1 MRWWHRTW
9 LSSPSILG
17 VMAKQEMT
25 SSKAAPL
32 PFEALRWHCDPG
44 QLGFETTADV
54 EPLMG
59 IVGQETAIEALHF
72 GIACDAPG
80 QNVFVRGLVGSGRT
94 KLLKKLV
101 EDLQPTCRLKQD
113 RCFVHNFSDRRRPR
127 LITLAAGSGHVF
139 RRRVRRF
146 VEFTREGLSETL
158 NVEGVKARREAIET
172 RGREESET
180 LTAPFKSSLQEAGL
194 ALVSVQLGGNAGTA
208 IFPVV
213 DGKPVAP
220 EEFDAL
226 HEQGKVDDARH
237 AGFEESR
244 DSFAKEFSEVGAKLS
259 DLRSRS
265 AKALEV
271 LVETTARAVLTDL
284 ANSIRAE
291 FKGTDVASFLR
302 EMIDDM
308 VERVLD
314 SGQGNNERA
323 SFDLYEV
330 NVVVTH
336 EAGEGCPVIIEN
348 TPTLT
353 NLLGSAEREWG
364 VQGPMPSSH
373 RMIRSGSLL
382 AADGGF
388 LILDAR
394 DVVSEAGAWKALMRA
409 LRCASLEIVPTDMG
423 SGVFQQTLKPEAIP
437 IHVRVLL
444 VGDADTYYFLESAD
458 PEFKNQFKV
467 LADFDSIIERN
478 ERGVEQY
485 AGVIARI
492 ADEEHLAPFHKGA
505 VAALA
510 EHGVRVAS
518 RRGDLTAR
526 FSRIADIAREAAFL
540 AGERNSKVVE
550 GDDVREAVART
561 KRRASLPSRKFQN
574 YLNDGTIHIR
584 TEGVV
589 VGQVNGL
596 AVMGAGAITYGFPAR
611 ITCSIGPGNAGI
623 VDIEGR
629 SSLSGSIHTKGFQI
643 LVGLL
648 RYLLQMDH
656 PLAFS
661 ASLAF
666 EQSYGGIDG
675 DSASGAECCCILSAL
690 TGLPLRQ
697 DLAMTGAV
705 DQFGRIQAIG
715 GVNEKVEGFFDTC
728 KHAGLNGTQGVIIPE
743 SNALDLMLRQDVAE
757 ACRDGKFAIYP
768 IKHVGEALELFTG
781 VALGEADEDGE
792 FPEDSL
798 LGTAVRRATEFWLK
812 TLQSPASMFE
822 FVDDEAE
829 DETVESE
836 EV

>member
-1 MRWWHRTW
+1 
-9 LSSPSILG
+9 
-17 VMAKQEMT
+17 
-25 SSKAAPL
+25 
-32 PFEALRWHCDPG
+32 
-44 QLGFETTADV
+44 
-54 EPLMG
+54 MG
-59 IVGQETAIEALHF
+59 IVGQETAIEALQF

-101 EDLQPTCRLKQD
+101 EDLLPTCKLKSD
-113 RCFVHNFSDRRRPR
+113 RCFVHNFRDPRRPR
-127 LITLAAGSGHVF
+127 LITLPAGQGNLF

-146 VEFTREGLSETL
+146 AEFTGDGLAEAL
-158 NVEGVKARREAIET
+158 GVEGVKARQQAIET
-172 RGREESET
+172 RERSET
-180 LTAPFKSSLQEAGL
+180 DALTAPFRSSLLEAGL
-194 ALVSVQLGGNAGTA
+194 ALVSVQLGGTAGTA
-208 IFPVV
+208 IFPLV
-213 DGKPVAP
+213 DGKPVPP
-220 EEFDAL
+220 EEFEAL
-226 HEQGKVDDARH
+226 HKAGKVDDERYS
-237 AGFEESR
+237 GLEELR
-244 DSFAKEFSEVGAKLS
+244 DSFAKEFAELGVKVAEARLQ
-259 DLRSRS
+259 S
-265 AKALEV
+265 AKALEA
-271 LVETTARAVLTDL
+271 LIETTARGVLTDL
-284 ANSIRAE
+284 AISIRAE
-291 FKGTDVASFLR
+291 FKGDDVVCFLR
-302 EMIDDM
+302 DVVDD
-308 VERVLD
+308 VIEHVLA
-314 SGQGNNERA
+314 GGNDNSKVRTLET
-323 SFDLYEV
+323 YEV

-336 EAGEGCPVIIEN
+336 EAGEDCPVIIEN

-364 VQGPMPSSH
+364 AQGPVPSSH

-394 DVVSEAGAWKALMRA
+394 DVVSESGAWKALMRA
-409 LRCASLEIVPTDMG
+409 LRCGMLEIVPTDMG
-423 SGVFQQTLKPEAIP
+423 SGLFQQTLKPEPIP
-437 IHVRVLL
+437 INVRVLL
-444 VGDADTYYFLESAD
+444 VGDSDTYYFLDSAD
-458 PEFKNQFKV
+458 PEFENQFKV

-478 ERGVEQY
+478 DRGVAQY

-492 ADEEHLAPFHKGA
+492 ADEEQLAAFHKTA

-540 AGERNSKVVE
+540 ATERKSKLVE
-550 GDDVREAVART
+550 GKDVREAVART

-574 YLNDGTIHIR
+574 YLNDGTIHVQ
-584 TEGVV
+584 TEGAV

-623 VDIEGR
+623 VDIEAR
-629 SSLSGSIHTKGFQI
+629 SSLSGSIHTKGFHI
-643 LVGLL
+643 LIGLL
-648 RYLLQMDH
+648 RHLLQMDH

-690 TGLPLRQ
+690 TGVPLRQ

-715 GVNEKVEGFFDTC
+715 GVNEKIEGYFDTC
-728 KHAGLNGTQGVIIPE
+728 LHTGLTGTQGVIIPD
-743 SNALDLMLRQDVAE
+743 SNAHDLMLRRDVSD

-768 IKHVGEALELFTG
+768 VKHVGEALQLFTG
-781 VALGEADEDGE
+781 IELGESDAEEG
-792 FPEDSL
+792 FPEESL
-798 LGTAVRRATEFWLK
+798 LGIAVRRATEFWLK
-812 TLQSPASMFE
+812 TLQNPASLFE
-822 FVDDEAE
+822 LVDE
-829 DETVESE
+829 DEETEGETE
-836 EV
+836 ETEEA